1 MFNKISKV
9 YDFIESKVACS
20 NMEYYTFTRQLL
32 DYYILS
38 LESFINSYVEVA
50 VHRKYPICLFISK
63 TLIKYL
69 L

>member
-9 YDFIESKVACS
+9 YDCIESKVACS

-38 LESFINSYVEVA
+38 LESFINSYVEV
-50 VHRKYPICLFISK
+50 SS
-63 TLIKYL
+63 
-69 L
+69 